1 MSSDHSSLFAAAI
14 AAHRLGNVAEARRL
28 CAVLVKDNKKN
39 VNALH
44 FLGVLE
50 AELGNYSVSIK
61 YFDSALGFHSSSAN
75 IHADKGK
82 VLLASRR
89 YDDALVS
96 LRKAVAIDP
105 IHVLALHNIGCAF
118 LILNRSSEALATFDR
133 LLSSAPDYLP
143 ALHNKAIALTDLR
156 RYQEAIA
163 VASRALELAP
173 DYAEAFQSRGTAYEH
188 LRQFDKA
195 LEDFRHAAS
204 LKPDIEYLA
213 GQVIVSAQH
222 CCEWQGEEEA
232 KQALEDSVNEGKR
245 VVTPFAFLGITDSPR
260 LQLACARTYVDD
272 KFSSISP
279 PVWRGKKYVHE
290 KLRVAYVSADIRTH
304 PIAFPIAGLFE
315 KHDRSRFDVF
325 AISVG
330 KSDDSEIGSRIR
342 SAVNFIDAETKSPES
357 IAHLVRE
364 MEIDILVDLNG
375 FTEHNRFGIFAYR
388 PAPLQVSFLGYPGT
402 TGAPYIDYLVA
413 DRIVIPENERRWYTE
428 NIIYMPSSYHVND
441 DKRTIPDQTLKRSE
455 AGLPESGFIYCC
467 FNSTY
472 KINSFVFQSWMRIL
486 RAVEAS
492 ALWLLEP
499 NAIAMKNLRSYA
511 SQAGIDPSR
520 LIFAPRVDALSHLAR
535 HHLADLFLDSLP
547 YGAHTTA
554 NDALWAG
561 LPVLTRIGRAFP
573 GRVAASLLETI
584 CLPELITHS
593 LDEYESLATGLAVD
607 SKRLADLKKRLM
619 VQRQT
624 APLFN
629 TGLFAR
635 QLEAAY
641 AAIYRRHQAAQKPG
655 DIEVDAVSDL

>member
-1 MSSDHSSLFAAAI
+1 MSSDFSSLFNEAK
-14 AAHRLGNVAEARRL
+14 AAHRAGNIAEARRL
-28 CAVLVKDNKKN
+28 CTVLVKNNKN
-39 VNALH
+39 DFNALH
-44 FLGVLE
+44 LLGVLE
-50 AELGNYSVSIK
+50 AELSNYSRSIN
-61 YFDSALGFHSSSAN
+61 YLDSALSVHSDSAD

-82 VLLASRR
+82 VLLSLQR

-96 LRKAVAIDP
+96 LKDATAINP
-105 IHVLALHNIGCAF
+105 FHVPALHNCGCVF

-133 LLSSAPDYLP
+133 LLSIAPDYLP

-163 VASRALELAP
+163 VASKAIERAP

-195 LEDFRHAAS
+195 LEDFRRAAF
-204 LKPDIEYLA
+204 LKPDIEYLS
-213 GQVIVSAQH
+213 GQAIVSAQH

-232 KQALEDSVNEGKR
+232 KQALETSVNEGKR

-272 KFSSISP
+272 KFRSISP
-279 PVWRGKKYVHE
+279 PVWRGKRYEHE
-290 KLRVAYVSADIRTH
+290 KPRVAYVSADIRIH
-304 PIAFPIAGLFE
+304 PIAVPIAGLFE

-325 AISVG
+325 AISIG
-330 KSDDSEIGSRIR
+330 KSDDSEIVRRIR
-342 SAVNFIDAETKSPES
+342 SAVNLIDAETKSAES

-364 MEIDILVDLNG
+364 LEIDILVDLNG
-375 FTEHNRFGIFAYR
+375 FTEHNRFGIFAHR

-402 TGAPYIDYLVA
+402 TGALYMDYIVA
-413 DRIVIPENERRWYTE
+413 DRVVIPQSERKWYTE
-428 NIIYMPSSYHVND
+428 NVIYMPSSYHVND
-441 DKRTIPDQTLKRSE
+441 DKRAIPDWTVTRSE
-455 AGLPESGFIYCC
+455 AGLPETGFVYCC

-472 KINSFVFQSWMRIL
+472 KINSFIFQSWMRIL

-499 NAIAMKNLRSYA
+499 NAIALKNLRSFA
-511 SQAGIDPSR
+511 SQAGIDPGR
-520 LIFAPRVDALSHLAR
+520 LIFAPRVDALSHMAR

-561 LPVLTRIGRAFP
+561 LPVLTRLGRAFP
-573 GRVAASLLETI
+573 GRVAASLLEAI
-584 CLPELITHS
+584 RFPELITHS
-593 LDEYESLATGLAVD
+593 FDEYERVATDLAMD
-607 SKRLADLKKRLM
+607 SKRLADIKKRLM

-629 TGLFAR
+629 TGLFVR

-641 AAIYRRHQAAQKPG
+641 ASIYRRHQGGQKPG
-655 DIEVDAVSDL
+655 DIKVDAVSDL